1 VAVSLV
7 QNGTHKAPYEIILPT
22 EKKVIM
28 PAQVLLVLI
37 NGKVKEFWA
46 IDNYLDFYQ
55 QLGMD
60 LKPIEA
66 KKK

>member
-1 VAVSLV
+1 
-7 QNGTHKAPYEIILPT
+7 
-22 EKKVIM
+22 M